1 MWSTNRE
8 VKWLDI
14 GQVPLL
20 PFYEPRRNRSQ
31 QIKTH
36 KRNRPVWS
44 NLDRSSLVKN
54 ENRFLLDH
62 RGKPRAVQARWA
74 ANQNTGFAYSCP
86 QNIQIPFCSHAFSR
100 GLRQPHRFALWL
112 AKKTTLAI
120 FLTNK
125 RETATN
131 GGMLPR
137 VLPRLRPVTRSVWTS
152 VRFCRK
158 HCLCLICEY

>member
-1 MWSTNRE
+1 M
-8 VKWLDI
+8 DI

-20 PFYEPRRNRSQ
+20 PFYEPRRNPSQ

-44 NLDRSSLVKN
+44 NLDRSSLVHKGFITWPK
-54 ENRFLLDH
+54 RKPFLMGPSRQTPSSAGKVGSQSKH
-62 RGKPRAVQARWA
+62 RICFILPPK
-74 ANQNTGFAYSCP
+74 
-86 QNIQIPFCSHAFSR
+86 IQILFCSHAFSR
-100 GLRQPHRFALWL
+100 GLRQPHRFAFWL